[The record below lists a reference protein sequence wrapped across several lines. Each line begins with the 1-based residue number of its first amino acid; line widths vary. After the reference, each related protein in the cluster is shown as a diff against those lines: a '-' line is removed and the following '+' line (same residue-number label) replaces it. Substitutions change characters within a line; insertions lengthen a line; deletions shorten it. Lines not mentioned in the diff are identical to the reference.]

1 MYPNLPFGPL
11 TLPTGPILT
20 FFAIMIGL
28 EISAHYGR
36 RLGLSP
42 DAVWN
47 AGLLAMIA
55 GLIVAR
61 LWNVIQFSDIYRAEP
76 TLIFSLRPGG
86 FVLLPG
92 LIAALAAGYLYL
104 IRKAMDPLRV
114 ATAFTIGALGAGVIL
129 NLSAFLTGSMI
140 GTQSAVP
147 WALPYFTELRHPVA
161 LYEALG
167 TIILIGALWLY
178 ADVARPGRTLL
189 LAALGYSLVRLTLD
203 AFVDEAAL
211 WGNFRRS
218 QVLALGAALILTLL
232 LARSEQKQEKQP
244 PPLA

>member
-20 FFAIMIGL
+20 FFAMMIGL
-28 EISAHYGR
+28 EISAHYGK

-76 TLIFSLRPGG
+76 LLIFSLRPGG

-92 LIAALAAGYLYL
+92 VIAALGVGYLYLLRKALDPLRVVVAFAIGALAAGVL
-104 IRKAMDPLRV
+104 IN
-114 ATAFTIGALGAGVIL
+114 I
-129 NLSAFLTGSMI
+129 SAFLTGSLI
-140 GTQSAVP
+140 GTRSAVP
-147 WALPYFTELRHPVA
+147 WALPYFTEVRHPVA
-161 LYEALG
+161 LYQALG
-167 TIILIGALWLY
+167 LILLLSALWLY
-178 ADVARPGRTLL
+178 ADVTRLGRTLL
-189 LAALGYSLVRLTLD
+189 LAALGYSLVRLVLD
-203 AFVDEAAL
+203 AFVDEAVL
-211 WGNFRRS
+211 WGNFRRG
-218 QVLALGAALILTLL
+218 QVLAFAAALVLTLL
-232 LARSEQKQEKQP
+232 LASSEPKLEKQQSP
-244 PPLA
+244 PA

>member
-28 EISAHYGR
+28 EVSAHYGR

-42 DAVWN
+42 DTVWN
-47 AGLLAMIA
+47 AGLLAILA

-92 LIAALAAGYLYL
+92 VIAALAAGYVYL
-104 IRKAMDPLRV
+104 LRKALDPLRV
-114 ATAFTIGALGAGVIL
+114 GAAFTIGALAAGVIL

-147 WALPYFTELRHPVA
+147 WALPYFTELRHPVGLYQA
-161 LYEALG
+161 LAIMLLL
-167 TIILIGALWLY
+167 TALWLY

-189 LAALGYSLVRLTLD
+189 LAAFGYSLVRLVLD
-203 AFVDEAAL
+203 AFVDKAAL
-211 WGNFRRS
+211 WGSFRQS
-218 QVLALGAALILTLL
+218 QVLALGAALVLTLL
-232 LARSEQKQEKQP
+232 LASSTQKQEKQEVS
-244 PPLA
+244 LV